1 MSEEDAVR
9 QRIVQC
15 WSPPVGAKDA
25 RDMEVR
31 IVGSLS
37 RDGYVQRVDVQSSDK
52 ARMRA
57 EPFFR
62 AFAESAM
69 RAFYKCQRLPLPPEK
84 YESWKTFDIGFNL
97 KDLLDE

>member
-1 MSEEDAVR
+1 
-9 QRIVQC
+9 
-15 WSPPVGAKDA
+15 
-25 RDMEVR
+25 
-31 IVGSLS
+31 
-37 RDGYVQRVDVQSSDK
+37 
-52 ARMRA
+52 MRA